1 MAALSKQ
8 RSGTLENNVAG
19 VLAFAQ
25 IACASGVEDTP
36 SACRLRLEVI
46 LRIGTVFC

>member
-1 MAALSKQ
+1 MAALSWQ

-25 IACASGVEDTP
+25 ISSAAGVEDTP
-36 SACRLRLEVI
+36 SGCRLRLEVFSST
-46 LRIGTVFC
+46 GTVFR